1 MNPEELVP
9 LAQHALWV
17 LVYTMAPVVLP
28 ALVIG
33 LVVGM
38 VQAATSINEA
48 TLAFVPKLI
57 VVLASLGIFGA
68 LMIRL
73 MSDFFAEIFERIPDL
88 AR

>member
-1 MNPEELVP
+1 MSPDDLVP

-17 LVYTMAPVVLP
+17 LLFAMAPVVLP

-38 VQAATSINEA
+38 FQAATSINEA
-48 TLAFVPKLI
+48 TLAFVPKLL
-57 VVLASLGIFGA
+57 VTLACLGLFGA
-68 LMIRL
+68 LMIRIL
-73 MSDFFAEIFERIPDL
+73 SDFFVEIFERIPDL

>member
-1 MNPEELVP
+1 MNPDDLIP

-17 LVYTMAPVVLP
+17 LVLTITPVVLP

-33 LVVGM
+33 LIVGM

-48 TLAFVPKLI
+48 TLAFVPKLL
-57 VVLASLGIFGA
+57 VTLACLGLFGA
-68 LMIRL
+68 VMIRL
-73 MSDFFAEIFERIPDL
+73 LTDFFTEVFERIPDM

>member
-1 MNPEELVP
+1 MSPDELIP

-17 LVYTMAPVVLP
+17 LVLTLAPVVLP

-48 TLAFVPKLI
+48 TLALVPKLI
-57 VVLASLGIFGA
+57 VTLLCLGLFGA
-68 LMIRL
+68 LMVRI
-73 MSDFFAEIFERIPDL
+73 MSDFFAEVFARIPDM